1 MLFLVGGPIG
11 AVLLNISGVFA
22 ADSESENS
30 ENRSPIG
37 APGALRRWIWARG
50 FGGERPRNAHPE
62 WGGRDLKKY

>member
-50 FGGERPRNAHPE
+50 FGGASGAPEMPFRN
-62 WGGRDLKKY
+62 GGRGGI